1 MVESRSCWNVKN
13 RIFFY
18 RKLGA
23 DVGQQQC
30 DIKKEHLITNT
41 SLIHDC
47 EFTGV

>member
-1 MVESRSCWNVKN
+1 MSECKKMAL
-13 RIFFY
+13 FY

-47 EFTGV
+47 ESTCV